1 MNDLSTLTTDRL
13 TLDRFTDADV
23 PRLVELCSDWKIA
36 QTTLNIP
43 HPYSQQHA
51 RDWLIYDAE
60 RVAAGLAYSYAI
72 RLSDTRELIGNVRI
86 NPDERHQRAEIGYW
100 VGVPYWGKGYCT
112 EAGREV
118 IRFGFEE
125 VGLNAITCGY
135 FVGNT
140 ASQRVMQKLGIPFEG
155 VRRQHYYRHEKF
167 IDLAVG
173 TMLRS
178 DWESAPHRSAVVRG

>member
-1 MNDLSTLTTDRL
+1 MDGSRTLTTDRL

-36 QTTLNIP
+36 ETTLRIP
-43 HPYSQQHA
+43 HPYTARDA
-51 RDWLIYDAE
+51 RDWLKFDAQ
-60 RVAAGLAYSYAI
+60 RVADGLVYSFAI
-72 RLSDTRELIGNVRI
+72 RLSGTNELIGNIRI
-86 NPDERHQRAEIGYW
+86 NPDAQHRRAEIGYW
-100 VGVPYWGKGYCT
+100 VGVPYWGKGYCS

-140 ASQRVMQKLGIPFEG
+140 ASQRVMEKLGIPCEG
-155 VRRQHYYRHEKF
+155 VRKQHYFRHDRY

-173 TMLRS
+173 TLLRS
-178 DWESAPHRSAVVRG
+178 EWETR